1 MEDFPAHIW
10 PQTQQLFQSTSA
22 YCPKLEN
29 PALCSNQLYLMKS
42 RYFSM
47 WWCVRSVASDSAALW
62 TVACQALCPW
72 DSPARR
78 LEWFTISYSR
88 GSNSHLLHLSFLP
101 ALVIYCLSDNS
112 LCNGWRW
119 YLIVGLICISQM
131 ISDVEVMLSIFS
143 CVCWPL
149 W

>member
-72 DSPARR
+72 DSPGKNTGVGCHALLQGIFLTQGLNLYLLSLLHQQVDSLPLVPWGVTLITSIFADEEIEARR
-78 LEWFTISYSR
+78 
-88 GSNSHLLHLSFLP
+88 G
-101 ALVIYCLSDNS
+101 
-112 LCNGWRW
+112 
-119 YLIVGLICISQM
+119 
-131 ISDVEVMLSIFS
+131 
-143 CVCWPL
+143 
-149 W
+149 

>member
-88 GSNSHLLHLSFLP
+88 GSNSHLLHLGGRFFTTEP
-101 ALVIYCLSDNS
+101 PGKRIGIGTFCYIY
-112 LCNGWRW
+112 GRK
-119 YLIVGLICISQM
+119 
-131 ISDVEVMLSIFS
+131 
-143 CVCWPL
+143 
-149 W
+149 